1 MSLELTFGFVAY
13 TVYIERKN
21 QMTENL
27 TRRTVTKG
35 AAWSIPAVVAST
47 TIPAYA
53 ASHPSGQVSPS
64 SNTIVPAVTI
74 TVTGTKS
81 FTAFGEP
88 DSSGGRTSYSINSG
102 QWQVVPPAELGTV
115 TAFKV
120 EEVVG
125 SAAFVVSASGVKS
138 TATVTKASASE
149 TQTIGSGVERLVEI
163 RSQVPYR
170 LLAKKADNYMEK
182 VSIPFQ
188 LTWFKGLSQVGQASS
203 YYINWDF
210 SIAPDWFGNYPD
222 EGSVST
228 SGEGYSI
235 SALPLYE

>member
-27 TRRTVTKG
+27 TRRTVAKG
-35 AAWSIPAVVAST
+35 AAWSVPAVVAST
-47 TIPAYA
+47 AIPVYA
-53 ASHPSGQVSPS
+53 ASSPSVQVSLNPDA
-64 SNTIVPAVTI
+64 IVPVATI
-74 TVTGTKS
+74 TGTKS
-81 FTAFGEP
+81 FTASGES
-88 DSSGGRTSYSINSG
+88 DSSGDGGTSYSINSG
-102 QWQVVPPAELGTV
+102 QWQFVPPAELGTV

-138 TATVTKASASE
+138 TATVTKASSPE
-149 TQTIGSGVERLVEI
+149 TQTIGSGVDRVVEI

-188 LTWFKGLSQVGQASS
+188 LTWFNGLSQVGQVNT

-235 SALPLYE
+235 STLPLYE